1 MINQISIVI
10 PALNEE
16 ESIPSLV
23 DELNAELESA
33 NLEFEIIIVDDGSI
47 TSLKKII
54 SNPRVQVLENSFNRG
69 QSFSILKGI
78 EHSSYEYIVT
88 LDGDGQNPP
97 SEIIKLVHEFNKD
110 FENVDVVCGYRK
122 NRRDK
127 FVRSLY
133 SKVAN
138 FLIRLITKSKCKDL
152 GCSLKIFK
160 KEMVEDI
167 KYNGDI
173 HRILIPLFEF
183 RNYRLKQIEVEHF
196 ERKSGKTK
204 YGFERVTAVIVDS
217 ILLYLTDGFVN
228 TARYSLS
235 KLSFIFGAISALLFA
250 ISYYQKII
258 NLVFVHRN
266 PLFLIGIVFFI
277 IFLQLFTFSLIS
289 FFLENKKND

>member
-10 PALNEE
+10 PALDEE
-16 ESIPSLV
+16 ESILSLI
-23 DELNAELESA
+23 EELEA
-33 NLEFEIIIVDDGSI
+33 HLEKNQIEYEIIIVDDGSKTLLGNLI
-47 TSLKKII
+47 NSSKATVYK
-54 SNPRVQVLENSFNRG
+54 NSFTRG
-69 QSFSILKGI
+69 QSYSLLKGI
-78 EHSSYEYIVT
+78 ELSRYDFIAT

-97 SEIIKLVHEFNKD
+97 KEVIKLLDEFNKD
-110 FENVDVVCGYRK
+110 FDNIDIVCGYRK
-122 NRRDK
+122 TRRDK
-127 FVRSLY
+127 FFRSLY

-138 FLIRLITKSKCKDL
+138 FLIRLITKSKCRDL

-173 HRILIPLFEF
+173 HRILIPLFEY
-183 RNYRLKQIEVEHF
+183 RNYRLKQVEVEHL
-196 ERKSGKTK
+196 ERKSGETK
-204 YGFERVTAVIVDS
+204 YGFERIIAVIVDS

-235 KLSFIFGAISALLFA
+235 KLSFIFGAISTLLFA

-258 NLVFVHRN
+258 NSVFVHKN
-266 PLFLIGIVFFI
+266 PLFIIGIVFFI

-289 FFLENKKND
+289 FFLENKKNN

>member
-97 SEIIKLVHEFNKD
+97 SEIIKLVDEFNKD

-196 ERKSGKTK
+196 ERKSGETK

-235 KLSFIFGAISALLFA
+235 KLSFIFGAISALLFG
-250 ISYYQKII
+250 ISYYQKVI

-266 PLFLIGIVFFI
+266 PLFIIGIVFFI

>member
-97 SEIIKLVHEFNKD
+97 SEIIKLVDEFNKD

-196 ERKSGKTK
+196 ERKSGETK

-266 PLFLIGIVFFI
+266 PLFIIGIVFFI

>member
-97 SEIIKLVHEFNKD
+97 SEIIKLVDEFNKD

-196 ERKSGKTK
+196 ERKSGETK

-235 KLSFIFGAISALLFA
+235 KLSFIFGAISTLLFA

-266 PLFLIGIVFFI
+266 PLFIIGIVFFI

>member
-97 SEIIKLVHEFNKD
+97 SEIIKLVDEFNKD

-196 ERKSGKTK
+196 ERKSGETK

-258 NLVFVHRN
+258 NLVFVHKN
-266 PLFLIGIVFFI
+266 PLFIIGIVFFI

>member
-23 DELNAELESA
+23 NELNAELESA

-97 SEIIKLVHEFNKD
+97 SEIIKLVDEFNKD

-196 ERKSGKTK
+196 ERKSGETK

-258 NLVFVHRN
+258 NLVFVHKN
-266 PLFLIGIVFFI
+266 PLFIIGIVFFI

>member
-97 SEIIKLVHEFNKD
+97 SEIIKLVDEFNKD

-196 ERKSGKTK
+196 ERKSGETK

-250 ISYYQKII
+250 VSYYQKII

-266 PLFLIGIVFFI
+266 PLFIIGIVFFI

>member
-1 MINQISIVI
+1 LINQISIVI

-97 SEIIKLVHEFNKD
+97 SEIIKLVDEFNKD

>member
-54 SNPRVQVLENSFNRG
+54 SNPRVQVIENSFNRG

-97 SEIIKLVHEFNKD
+97 SEIIKLVDEFNKD

-196 ERKSGKTK
+196 ERKSGETK

-266 PLFLIGIVFFI
+266 PLFIIGIVFFI

>member
-54 SNPRVQVLENSFNRG
+54 SNPRVQVIENSFNRG

-97 SEIIKLVHEFNKD
+97 SEIIKLVDEFNKD

-196 ERKSGKTK
+196 ERKSGETK
-204 YGFERVTAVIVDS
+204 YGFERVIAVIVDS

-266 PLFLIGIVFFI
+266 PLFIIGIVFFI

>member
-97 SEIIKLVHEFNKD
+97 SEIIKLVDEFNKD

-173 HRILIPLFEF
+173 HRILNPLFEL

-196 ERKSGKTK
+196 ERKSGETK

-266 PLFLIGIVFFI
+266 PLFIIGIVFFI

>member
-47 TSLKKII
+47 RSLKKII

-97 SEIIKLVHEFNKD
+97 SEIIKLVDEFNKD

-196 ERKSGKTK
+196 ERKSGETK

-266 PLFLIGIVFFI
+266 PLFIIGIVFFI

>member
-1 MINQISIVI
+1 LINQISIVI

-97 SEIIKLVHEFNKD
+97 SEIIKLVDEFNKD

-196 ERKSGKTK
+196 ERKSGETK

-266 PLFLIGIVFFI
+266 PLFIIGIVFFI

>member
-54 SNPRVQVLENSFNRG
+54 SNPRVQVIENSFNRG
-69 QSFSILKGI
+69 QSFSIMKGI

-97 SEIIKLVHEFNKD
+97 SEIIKLVDEFNKD

-196 ERKSGKTK
+196 ERKSGETK

-266 PLFLIGIVFFI
+266 PLFIIGIVFFI

>member
-97 SEIIKLVHEFNKD
+97 SEIIKLVDEFNKD

>member
-1 MINQISIVI
+1 M
-10 PALNEE
+10 
-16 ESIPSLV
+16 
-23 DELNAELESA
+23 
-33 NLEFEIIIVDDGSI
+33 
-47 TSLKKII
+47 
-54 SNPRVQVLENSFNRG
+54 
-69 QSFSILKGI
+69 KGI

-97 SEIIKLVHEFNKD
+97 SEIIKLVDEFNKD

-196 ERKSGKTK
+196 ERKSGETK

-266 PLFLIGIVFFI
+266 PLFIIGIVFFI

-289 FFLENKKND
+289 FFFRK

>member
-97 SEIIKLVHEFNKD
+97 SEIIKLVDEFNKD

-196 ERKSGKTK
+196 ERKSGETK
-204 YGFERVTAVIVDS
+204 YGFERITAVIVDS

-235 KLSFIFGAISALLFA
+235 KLSFIFGAISTLLFA

-266 PLFLIGIVFFI
+266 PLFIIGIVFFI

>member
-1 MINQISIVI
+1 LINQISIVI

-54 SNPRVQVLENSFNRG
+54 SNPRVQVIENSFNRG

-97 SEIIKLVHEFNKD
+97 SEIIKLVDEFNKD

-196 ERKSGKTK
+196 ERKSGETK

-266 PLFLIGIVFFI
+266 PLFIIGIVFFI

>member
-1 MINQISIVI
+1 MIDELEAHLEKNQI
-10 PALNEE
+10 EY
-16 ESIPSLV
+16 
-23 DELNAELESA
+23 
-33 NLEFEIIIVDDGSI
+33 EIIIVDDGSK
-47 TSLKKII
+47 TSLGNLINSSK
-54 SNPRVQVLENSFNRG
+54 VTVYENSFTRG
-69 QSFSILKGI
+69 QSYTLLKGI
-78 EHSSYEYIVT
+78 ELSRYDFIAT

-97 SEIIKLVHEFNKD
+97 NEVIKLLNEFNKD
-110 FENVDVVCGYRK
+110 FDNIDVVCGYRK

-127 FVRSLY
+127 FLIFVFESY
-133 SKVAN
+133 QI
-138 FLIRLITKSKCKDL
+138 FLWLITKSECRDL

-173 HRILIPLFEF
+173 HRILIPLFEY
-183 RNYRLKQIEVEHF
+183 RNYSLKQVEVEHL
-196 ERKSGKTK
+196 ERKSGETK
-204 YGFERVTAVIVDS
+204 YRFERITAVIVDS

-235 KLSFIFGAISALLFA
+235 KLSFIFGAISTLLFA

-258 NLVFVHRN
+258 NSVFVHKN
-266 PLFLIGIVFFI
+266 PLFIIGIVFFI

>member
-1 MINQISIVI
+1 LINQISIVI

-47 TSLKKII
+47 RSLKKII

-97 SEIIKLVHEFNKD
+97 SEIIKLVDEFNKD

-196 ERKSGKTK
+196 ERKSGETK

-266 PLFLIGIVFFI
+266 PLFIIGIVFFI

>member
-1 MINQISIVI
+1 LINQISIVI

-33 NLEFEIIIVDDGSI
+33 NLEFEIIIVDDGS
-47 TSLKKII
+47 TMSLKKII

-97 SEIIKLVHEFNKD
+97 SEIIKLVDEFNKD

-138 FLIRLITKSKCKDL
+138 FLIRLVTKSKCKDL

-196 ERKSGKTK
+196 ERKSGETK

-235 KLSFIFGAISALLFA
+235 KLSFIFGAISTLLFA

-266 PLFLIGIVFFI
+266 PLFIIGIVFFI

-289 FFLENKKND
+289 FFLENKKNN

>member
-97 SEIIKLVHEFNKD
+97 SEIIKLVDEFNKD

-196 ERKSGKTK
+196 ERKYGKTK

-250 ISYYQKII
+250 ISYYQKIV